1 MRTQA
6 KFKEYIWLVNT
17 INKARAISFTDIQKK
32 WLETDMS
39 EGIELAR
46 STFNRHKDAIEDI
59 FGIYIECN
67 RKNGYKYSIGNPEAL
82 ESDSI
87 QNWMLATLAS
97 NNIIS
102 ECVSLQDR
110 IVLETV
116 PYEGESLK
124 LILDAMK
131 RNIKITILYKRYGNT
146 NAKSYTI
153 EPYCIK
159 LHKQRW
165 YVLGHFHYTE
175 AETQEVKE
183 RECRRLEEFV
193 ENRCELIVVVT
204 SDVSE
209 AFQFFDSQNARGK
222 ALYPHDLLK
231 AYHLREM
238 IGIEEN
244 EVERIVK
251 GWEQISQSG
260 SEIQR
265 IHLVGKHHQQSP
277 SYFFYRYSK
286 EMA

>member
-17 INKARAISFTDIQKK
+17 INKARAISFADIQKK

-110 IVLETV
+110 IVLESV

-175 AETQEVKE
+175 GELNPAEILWRVLKCKWLRPVDYT
-183 RECRRLEEFV
+183 
-193 ENRCELIVVVT
+193 T
-204 SDVSE
+204 T
-209 AFQFFDSQNARGK
+209 DSLSYATDS
-222 ALYPHDLLK
+222 ALAAVGNILK
-231 AYHLREM
+231 V
-238 IGIEEN
+238 N
-244 EVERIVK
+244 
-251 GWEQISQSG
+251 
-260 SEIQR
+260 
-265 IHLVGKHHQQSP
+265 
-277 SYFFYRYSK
+277 YSL
-286 EMA
+286 